1 MNPQKTI
8 SKIITGATLPI
19 LTMILL
25 VGCAGLGTTTG
36 KPTLSADLLGTTV
49 VQTLPSITPPATES
63 SPTPTTTSTPEPGIV
78 RLNFA
83 SRATVG
89 FEEGQIQ
96 PGQALKFVVGAEKG
110 QPMIAMADSP
120 SHKVTLAIAGKDGT
134 DLVEAS
140 QKLTTWE
147 GLLYATQDY
156 YIQVLGGTAAE
167 TFTLTVII
175 PSRISFAP
183 DAISATVN
191 GSTPGGTISS
201 YVLQA
206 SAGQTMTVSL
216 DAPANTASLSIYGFT
231 DGQTL
236 VRSATGSTYW
246 TGILPSSQDYIIDV
260 VPNSEDMV
268 DFKLTVEVK

>member
-19 LTMILL
+19 LTMFLL
-25 VGCAGLGTTTG
+25 IGCAGLGTTTG

-63 SPTPTTTSTPEPGIV
+63 APTPTTTSTPEPGIV

-83 SRATVG
+83 SGATVG

-120 SHKVTLAIAGKDGT
+120 SHKVTLAITGKDGT

-167 TFTLTVII
+167 TFALTVII

-206 SAGQTMTVSL
+206 SAGQTMTISL

-246 TGILPSSQDYIIDV
+246 SGVLPSSQDYIIDV
-260 VPNSEDMV
+260 VPSSEDML
-268 DFKLTVEVK
+268 DFKLTVKVK